1 MARLQF
7 RSAFCSAGICLA
19 SLKAIFNF
27 ACYMMW
33 TTIVNGY
40 SIPDGHFERFKN
52 DTDYANDVVYMMDA
66 LG

>member
-1 MARLQF
+1 MARLQVS
-7 RSAFCSAGICLA
+7 SAFCSAGICLA
-19 SLKAIFNF
+19 SLKAFYF
-27 ACYMMW
+27 ACYILW

-52 DTDYANDVVYMMDA
+52 DTDYAYDVVYMMDA